1 MSPTSYQ
8 TAPPRDRER
17 QYSQV
22 GSLVKRVSLA
32 VSVHKTHAA
41 DPYYRGG
48 RAAEVTFPGNLG
60 KCDTCHVEGGYN
72 GARDNARMFTIN
84 YGATNELWS
93 DDVVSSPTAGICSNC
108 HTDLPT
114 KNHMVLNG
122 GTLDSTTD
130 GTFKG
135 DYTLGTGKP
144 IYSWESCSVCH
155 EAGSIADTAE
165 MHQ

>member
-1 MSPTSYQ
+1 M
-8 TAPPRDRER
+8 
-17 QYSQV
+17 
-22 GSLVKRVSLA
+22 
-32 VSVHKTHAA
+32 
-41 DPYYRGG
+41 
-48 RAAEVTFPGNLG
+48 G
-60 KCDTCHVEGGYN
+60 KCETCHVEGGYN
-72 GARDNARMFTIN
+72 GARDNARMFTIE
-84 YGATNELWS
+84 YGVTDELWS